1 MCFCALKLKSAL
13 AVLALT
19 TSAAWAADFERVG
32 PPLVINFDEAAGTAG
47 SDTSL
52 AGTGDAVSVKLGYST
67 LLKVDLVPTTI
78 VVGSEEVVDVAPV
91 GAMLIL
97 TGKALGSTNL
107 HLLDEEK
114 SVIFAA
120 VIEVVPVVA
129 PLPIVHVLATGRE
142 PLAYTCGENVCTLVE
157 NATAALTPELGP

>member
-1 MCFCALKLKSAL
+1 MWFCALKLKSAL

-19 TSAAWAADFERVG
+19 TSAGWAADFEEVG
-32 PPLVINFDEAAGTAG
+32 PPLVINFDEA
-47 SDTSL
+47 

-67 LLKVDLVPTTI
+67 LLKTDLVPTTI

-97 TGKALGSTNL
+97 TGKALGSTNM

-142 PLAYTCGENVCTLVE
+142 PLAYTCGENVCTLIE
-157 NATAALTPELGP
+157 NATAALPTSGASP